1 MSTGFRSLFLLSFA
15 MVVGVM
21 GTALISPLYGLYQE
35 AWHLQTVEVSL
46 IYVVYMGG
54 ALSALLFFGR
64 LPDVLGFKATLA
76 WALGAIWVGT
86 LVSML
91 AWNTVSLS
99 VGRFIVGA
107 ASSMITT
114 SASLGFLHVAPPE
127 KRIRMAM
134 LSSIL
139 MAFGFG
145 VGPLVGG
152 ILGQW
157 APWPLVTTYL
167 PTLVLALL
175 GIAGLRKVQVHPH
188 DGAAAQRRA
197 ARWADIVPKL
207 TWPARED
214 TGALVLTCALPFVAF
229 GVFGLYAS
237 MLPLFLDRMIPWHG
251 PMVSGTALALL
262 LFGSSGFQLVARR
275 ISVRWCGFVGLMA
288 LAASNAMLLANLLA
302 ASTLLFFSGV
312 LLTALGHAL
321 CMLAGMTMVNKI
333 ATPDNRSGLLAT
345 YLVVGYVGS
354 MAPMLGIGWIADRW
368 GMNVALGCFC
378 GAVVVTGS
386 VAAWRFKAHPRTG
399 A

>member
-1 MSTGFRSLFLLSFA
+1 MSTDFRSLCLLSFA

-35 AWHLQTVEVSL
+35 AWHLNTVEVSL

-64 LPDVLGFKATLA
+64 LPDLLGFKTTLA
-76 WALGAIWVGT
+76 WALAAVWVGT

-91 AWNTVSLS
+91 AWNAVSLT

-114 SASLGFLHVAPPE
+114 SASVGFLHVAPPE
-127 KRIRMAM
+127 KRKRMAM

-139 MAFGFG
+139 IAFGFG
-145 VGPLVGG
+145 LGPLMGG

-157 APWPLVTTYL
+157 APWPLVSTYV

-175 GIAGLRKVQVHPH
+175 GIAGLRKVQVHAHAWTAGPRH
-188 DGAAAQRRA
+188 R

-207 TWPARED
+207 TWAAAHD
-214 TGALVLTCALPFVAF
+214 SGALLLTCALPFVAF

-237 MLPLFLDRMIPWHG
+237 MLPLFLDKMVPWHG
-251 PMVSGTALALL
+251 PMVSGTAVALI
-262 LFGSSGFQLVARR
+262 LFASSGFQLLARR
-275 ISVRWCGFVGLMA
+275 MPVRWCGFGGLMA
-288 LAASNAMLLANLLA
+288 LALSNALLLANLLA
-302 ASTLLFFSGV
+302 ASALLFFSGV
-312 LLTALGHAL
+312 LLTAVGHGL
-321 CMLAGMTMVNKI
+321 CMLAGMTMINKI
-333 ATPDNRSGLLAT
+333 ATPNQRSGLLST
-345 YLVVGYVGS
+345 YLVVGYIGS
-354 MAPMLGIGWIADRW
+354 MAPMLGIGWVADRW
-368 GMNVALGCFC
+368 GMGVALACFC

-386 VAAWRFKAHPRTG
+386 VAAWLFKAHPRTG

>member
-64 LPDVLGFKATLA
+64 LPDVLGFKVTLA

-237 MLPLFLDRMIPWHG
+237 MLPLFLDKMIPWHG

-262 LFGSSGFQLVARR
+262 LFGSSGALVRLRR
-275 ISVRWCGFVGLMA
+275 IDGACRQQCHAAGQFAGRLHAAVLQWCVVDRPGARPVHAGGHDHGQQDRHAGQPLGPAGDLPRGGLRRLHGAHAGHWLDCGPVGHERGA
-288 LAASNAMLLANLLA
+288 
-302 ASTLLFFSGV
+302 GV
-312 LLTALGHAL
+312 LLRRRGGDGLRGGLALQGASAHGRL
-321 CMLAGMTMVNKI
+321 
-333 ATPDNRSGLLAT
+333 S
-345 YLVVGYVGS
+345 
-354 MAPMLGIGWIADRW
+354 DR
-368 GMNVALGCFC
+368 GGKL
-378 GAVVVTGS
+378 
-386 VAAWRFKAHPRTG
+386 
-399 A
+399 